1 MVAMLRVALRPR
13 FLGLL
18 ALMIVATIVCG
29 LLAGWQWDRA
39 HRALTDKADGPQ
51 QIGDI
56 REVVGVGD
64 AVTNEIVGDIVT
76 ADGRFA
82 AGEQVLVPGR
92 RIEGQDAVIV
102 VTAFLVE
109 LEDGT
114 EARLPVARGWLPA
127 EDVTGEDGA
136 LDPSLAPAAPE
147 GEVRLSGR
155 LEASESASGGVV
167 DGVAREIATPLLVNE
182 WGSPMYAGYLAPD
195 EAEAPL
201 SALPAAES
209 QFSRGLDW
217 QNIGYSFQWVAFGVF
232 FLYLWWRSVR
242 TAYRDELDDRREEVE
257 RLLAEASGDGP
268 RPGPPAGA
276 GPSDGADSAP
286 SADPAAD
293 RSAGA
298 DHAAGLAP
306 SGVAPSSRP
315 APQQNP
321 DKDV

>member
-64 AVTNEIVGDIVT
+64 AVTNEMVGDIVT

-127 EDVTGEDGA
+127 EDVAGEDGV
-136 LDPSLAPAAPE
+136 LDPALAPAAPE

-182 WGSPMYAGYLAPD
+182 WGSPMYAGYLALD

-257 RLLAEASGDGP
+257 RLLAEASGDQ
-268 RPGPPAGA
+268 
-276 GPSDGADSAP
+276 AD
-286 SADPAAD
+286 
-293 RSAGA
+293 GA

-306 SGVAPSSRP
+306 SGFAPSSRP